1 MMHINWKK
9 TLIVT
14 LDIVLAVYLGL
25 AMTSFNKPDETA
37 KLCTKV
43 SIIIADENTNGFLS
57 AKEIKKILEKKKL
70 YPLEKHMQSIN
81 PRDIEE
87 VLKTSSFV
95 NTVQCY
101 KTQNGH
107 VCINVTQRL
116 PVVRIMSVKGDD
128 YYLDDEG
135 GIMPNSKYTS
145 DLIIATGYITKD
157 FARHYLASLTDVL
170 MSNEFWKNQIVQINI
185 LPDLGVELVPRV
197 GEHIIFIGYL
207 PQTKDEGMR
216 KQLITDYLTKK
227 LERLDKFYRYGLSAA
242 GWNKYHYISMEF
254 DNQIICKKTV
264 KAMPAYTPPAVKTE
278 EKKDSTAVSTE
289 KKDSIKQDNNKK
301 SV

>member
-9 TLIVT
+9 ALIVT
-14 LDIVLAVYLGL
+14 LDVVLAVYLGL

-43 SIIIADENTNGFLS
+43 SINIADENTNGFLS

-70 YPLEKHMQSIN
+70 YPLEKRMQAIN

-107 VCINVTQRL
+107 VCVNVTQRL

-145 DLIIATGYITKD
+145 DLIIATGYINKD
-157 FARHYLASLTDVL
+157 FARHYLACLTEVL
-170 MSNEFWKNQIVQINI
+170 MDSEFWKNQIVQINI

-197 GEHIIFIGYL
+197 GEHVIFIGYL
-207 PQTKDEGMR
+207 PQSKDEVKR
-216 KQLITDYLTKK
+216 KQLITDYVMKK
-227 LERLDKFYRYGLSAA
+227 LERLDKFYRYGLNAA
-242 GWNKYHYISMEF
+242 GWNKYHYISVEF

-264 KAMPAYTPPAVKTE
+264 KAMPVYTPPVIKTE
-278 EKKDSTAVSTE
+278 EKKDSTAVTTE

>member
-1 MMHINWKK
+1 MHINWKK
-9 TLIVT
+9 ALIVT
-14 LDIVLAVYLGL
+14 LDVVLAVYLGL

-43 SIIIADENTNGFLS
+43 SINIADENTNGFLS

-70 YPLEKHMQSIN
+70 YPLEKRMQAIN

-107 VCINVTQRL
+107 VCVNVTQRL

-145 DLIIATGYITKD
+145 DLIIATGYINKD
-157 FARHYLASLTDVL
+157 FARHYLACLTEVL
-170 MSNEFWKNQIVQINI
+170 MDSEFWKNQIVQINI

-197 GEHIIFIGYL
+197 GEHVIFIGYL
-207 PQTKDEGMR
+207 PQSKDEVKR
-216 KQLITDYLTKK
+216 KQLITDYVMKK
-227 LERLDKFYRYGLSAA
+227 LERLDKFYRYGLNAA
-242 GWNKYHYISMEF
+242 GWNKYHYISVEF

-264 KAMPAYTPPAVKTE
+264 KAMPVYTPPVIKTE
-278 EKKDSTAVSTE
+278 EKKDSTAVTTE